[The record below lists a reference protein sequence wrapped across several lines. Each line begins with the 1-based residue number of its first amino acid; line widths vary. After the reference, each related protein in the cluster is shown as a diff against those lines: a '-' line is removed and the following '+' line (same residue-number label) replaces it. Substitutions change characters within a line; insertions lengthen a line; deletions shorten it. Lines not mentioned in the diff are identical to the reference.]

1 MQSKI
6 RALKRIF
13 ILRASPHQLS
23 RSLSTTTSIPQH
35 EPVDEE
41 LSPGYNPKHFYPAKP
56 GEVLADHYRLLVK
69 IGWGSGST
77 VWLARDVARY
87 RWQTER
93 IVALKILNNNNPKGA
108 DHERRI
114 EEHIAQQTLSH
125 RGRPVIRSY
134 LESFELAGPIDKHL
148 CLAYEPA
155 REPFWL
161 YQRRFEGDRFTLPM
175 LKAYILIIL
184 AGLDYLHS
192 VCKVV
197 HTDLKLDNILITFES
212 EHILPRFVKEQEEAL
227 SMQYKTDPETGRVIY
242 RCHNNFGPLDPSGL
256 GNIYPQITDFGA
268 ATLLGT
274 DGDDG
279 AVQLGTRP
287 IQPDYYR
294 APEVILG
301 CGWSYSADIW
311 NLGVM
316 IWNILEGTELFTQ
329 VQDAEGTYLPEAHL
343 AQMIALLGPP
353 PKKLLVM
360 SESMAQVEWSP
371 AITDGR
377 GKIFKS
383 NREYFD
389 GPFFDE
395 EGNFIYNDLIPAR
408 KLEDA
413 VPSLEASDKEAFLS
427 FIKLM
432 LTWLPEERKTARELM
447 EHPFLND

>member
-1 MQSKI
+1 M
-6 RALKRIF
+6 KRISF
-13 ILRASPHQLS
+13 LRAKPLQLP
-23 RSLSTTTSIPQH
+23 RSLSTTPSIPQH
-35 EPVDEE
+35 ELVDEE
-41 LSPGYNPKHFYPAKP
+41 LSPGYSPKHYYPAKP
-56 GEVLADHYRLLVK
+56 GEVLADHYQLLVK
-69 IGWGSGST
+69 IGWGGGST
-77 VWLARDVARY
+77 VWLARDVARHA
-87 RWQTER
+87 ER
-93 IVALKILNNNNPKGA
+93 IVALKILNNNNPRGA
-108 DHERRI
+108 YHERRI
-114 EEHIAQQTLSH
+114 EEHIAQQTPSH

-134 LESFELAGPIDKHL
+134 LESFELKGPIGKHL

-155 REPFWL
+155 REPLWL
-161 YQRRFEGDRFTLPM
+161 YQRRFEGDRFSLPM
-175 LKAYILIIL
+175 VKAYILIIL

-197 HTDLKLDNILITFES
+197 HTGKSVHLIPKNLKLDNILIPFENND
-212 EHILPRFVKEQEEAL
+212 ILPRFIKEQEEAQ
-227 SMQYKTDPETGRVIY
+227 SMQCKTDPETGRVIY

-268 ATLLGT
+268 ATLLGNG
-274 DGDDG
+274 GDDG
-279 AVQLGTRP
+279 AVKLGTRP

-294 APEVILG
+294 APEVVLG

-329 VQDAEGTYLPEAHL
+329 VQDTEGNYLPRSHL

-360 SESMAQVEWSP
+360 SESMAQVKWSP
-371 AITDGR
+371 AIIDDR
-377 GKIFKS
+377 GNVYKN
-383 NREYFD
+383 NREYFG
-389 GPFFDE
+389 GPFFDK
-395 EGNFIYNDLIPAR
+395 EGNFLYNDLVPAR

-413 VPSLEASDKEAFLS
+413 VPSLETSDREAFLS
-427 FIKLM
+427 FIKQM

>member
-6 RALKRIF
+6 RALKRIPF
-13 ILRASPHQLS
+13 FRAKPLQLS
-23 RSLSTTTSIPQH
+23 RPLSTTAPIPQH
-35 EPVDEE
+35 VLVDEE
-41 LSPGYNPKHFYPAKP
+41 LSPGYNPKHYYPAKP
-56 GEVLADHYRLLVK
+56 GEALADHYQLLVK

-77 VWLARDVARY
+77 VWLARDVARHVLTFI
-87 RWQTER
+87 RTCGQT
-93 IVALKILNNNNPKGA
+93 LKILNNNNPKGA

-114 EEHIAQQTLSH
+114 EEHIAQQTPSH

-134 LESFELAGPIDKHL
+134 LESFELTGPIGKHI
-148 CLAYEPA
+148 C
-155 REPFWL
+155 
-161 YQRRFEGDRFTLPM
+161 DRFTLPM
-175 LKAYILIIL
+175 VKAYILIIL
-184 AGLDYLHS
+184 A
-192 VCKVV
+192 
-197 HTDLKLDNILITFES
+197 DLKLDNILITFLNEN
-212 EHILPRFVKEQEEAL
+212 ILPRF
-227 SMQYKTDPETGRVIY
+227 SMQCKTDPETGRVVY

-268 ATLLGT
+268 ATSLGT
-274 DGDDG
+274 GGDDG

-316 IWNILEGTELFTQ
+316 MWNILEGTELFTQ
-329 VQDAEGTYLPEAHL
+329 LQDAEGTYLPEAYL

-371 AITDGR
+371 DITDER
-377 GKIFKS
+377 GKFLD
-383 NREYFD
+383 NE
-389 GPFFDE
+389 
-395 EGNFIYNDLIPAR
+395 LIPAR
-408 KLEDA
+408 NLEDA
-413 VPSLEASDKEAFLS
+413 LPSREASDKEAFLS
-427 FIKLM
+427 FINQM